1 MTVSNTNEPNRSA
14 RLLARSA
21 TPVIATL
28 LACSIAIQAHGQQAA
43 ASAVASTEGPELQ
56 LQEVVVTAQKRSER
70 AQDVPISLTA
80 ISQQDLDQQGLR
92 SIDDVTAVTPGVTF
106 QRMGSGLNANY
117 NDEQSDIS
125 IRGIESQAGT
135 STTAIYIDDAPVET
149 RHIAFGSVNPFPA
162 LFDVD
167 RVEVLRGPQGTLFG
181 ASAEG
186 GAIRFIS
193 PEPGLNRYTGYVRSE
208 LSHIQ
213 DGDTS
218 YNVGAAGGG
227 PLINGVLGFR
237 ASVSFD
243 REGGWVDRASYSHP
257 GTDPLTPPTFTS
269 VTQPDS
275 NWEQTETVRLALKWV
290 PVDGLSVTPSFY
302 YQRLH
307 LNDTAVYWPFLSDPA
322 NNVFRNGN
330 ALTNPSTDWF
340 SLTGLKV
347 DYDLGWSDLTSST
360 SYFVR
365 RQNSISD
372 YSQYERVL
380 WLGNSYPQP
389 GDMTPTP
396 FKDSQN
402 NFFEELRLSSKG
414 GEDSRLKWTGGLFYG
429 RMSENVQEY
438 IYDKTLNSEFQ
449 ALNGFPLCGVILGP
463 CPDGV
468 YLQAPLDQT
477 IDKQVAAF
485 GELTVKVFSNLSATL
500 GLRVSH
506 NEVISNNEA
515 TGGALVGNPGVFTSY
530 STSENPVTPKAVLS
544 WQPNRDSMY
553 YASVAKGYRV
563 GGINGPNNQGICS
576 GDVNALGLGL
586 PTIDGVAQWPLKYS
600 SDSLWSYE
608 LGAKKTFLDH
618 RLSVD
623 ASVFLIRWKNIQQNV
638 FLPDCGLQFI
648 TNLGQV
654 MSRGGD
660 IEVHYLPIESL
671 ALNFTASYT
680 DPKFLEASC
689 VGASTFDGT
698 SCVSPGGLMAKPVA
712 SEGDRLLA
720 NPWNLHFGGEYSHAL
735 PIPDTTG
742 YFRVDYQVLTA
753 QRAQLAGQDPR
764 NAFFDNTIP
773 GLPLSKELGMRLGV
787 RFSGFDLSIFGQN
800 LTNEHPLMFES
811 RDIPPVLPTTPPD
824 NLYYARTVRPRTL
837 GVTGTYRF

>member
-1 MTVSNTNEPNRSA
+1 MSRVIVRFLATVVVCS
-14 RLLARSA
+14 SA
-21 TPVIATL
+21 TEAYSQQVPTSEATATPGL
-28 LACSIAIQAHGQQAA
+28 
-43 ASAVASTEGPELQ
+43 E

-117 NDEQSDIS
+117 NDEQSDVS

-135 STTAIYIDDAPVET
+135 STTAIYVDDAPVQT

-193 PEPGLNRYTGYVRSE
+193 PEPGLDRYTGYARSE
-208 LSHIQ
+208 LAGI
-213 DGDTS
+213 DNGDIS

-227 PLINGVLGFR
+227 PLVDHVLGFR

-243 REGGWVDRASYSHP
+243 RAGGWVDRASYTHP
-257 GTDPLTPPTFTS
+257 GSDPLTPPTFS
-269 VTQPDS
+269 AVTGPNA
-275 NWEQTETVRLALKWV
+275 NWQQTQTARVALKWV
-290 PVDGLSVTPSFY
+290 PVDGLSITPSFY

-307 LNDTAVYWPFLSDPA
+307 LNDTAVYWPGLSDPDHTI
-322 NNVFRNGN
+322 FRNGN

-340 SLTGLKV
+340 SLLGLRV
-347 DYDLGWSDLTSST
+347 DYNLDWADFTSST

-372 YSQYERVL
+372 YTQYERVI

-389 GDMTPTP
+389 GDASPTP

-402 NFFEELRLSSKG
+402 NVFQELRLASTSS
-414 GEDSRLKWTGGLFYG
+414 DARLKWTAGLFYG

-438 IYDKTLNSEFQ
+438 IYDNTLSSEFE
-449 ALNGFPLCGVILGP
+449 ALNGIPLCGVILGP
-463 CPDGV
+463 CPNGT
-468 YLQAPLDQT
+468 YLEAPLDRT

-485 GELTVKVFSNLSATL
+485 GELTIHIVKTLSATL

-506 NEVISNNEA
+506 NEVINESEA
-515 TGGALVGNPGVFTSY
+515 TGGALVGNPGVLSTY
-530 STSENPVTPKAVLS
+530 SVSENPVTPKAVLS
-544 WQPNRDSMY
+544 WQPNRDSTY
-553 YASVAKGYRV
+553 YASAAKGYRV
-563 GGINGPNNQGICS
+563 GGVNGPNNVGLCS
-576 GDVNALGLGL
+576 GDVDALGLGL
-586 PTIDGVAQWPLKYS
+586 PPINGVSQWPLKYS

-608 LGAKKTFLDH
+608 IGAKNTFLDR
-618 RLSVD
+618 RLSVN
-623 ASVFLIRWKNIQQNV
+623 ASIFLIRWKNIQQNV

-660 IEVHYLPIESL
+660 LEVHYLPFESL
-671 ALNFTASYT
+671 SLTFTASYT
-680 DPKFLEASC
+680 DPKFLESSC
-689 VGASTFDGT
+689 VGASDFDGAN
-698 SCVSPGGLMAKPVA
+698 CVSSGGLLSKPVA

-720 NPWNLHFGGEYSHAL
+720 TPWNLHFGGEYTHAL
-735 PIPDTTG
+735 PAPDTVG
-742 YFRVDYQVLTA
+742 YVRLDYQVLTA
-753 QRAQLAGQDPR
+753 QRAQLVGQDAR
-764 NAFFDNTIP
+764 NAFFDNTLP
-773 GLPLSKELGMRLGV
+773 GLPLSKELSMRLGV
-787 RFSGFDLSIFGQN
+787 RFKGFDISVFGEN

-811 RDIPPVLPTTPPD
+811 RDLPPVLPTTPPD

-837 GVTGTYRF
+837 GLTGTYRF